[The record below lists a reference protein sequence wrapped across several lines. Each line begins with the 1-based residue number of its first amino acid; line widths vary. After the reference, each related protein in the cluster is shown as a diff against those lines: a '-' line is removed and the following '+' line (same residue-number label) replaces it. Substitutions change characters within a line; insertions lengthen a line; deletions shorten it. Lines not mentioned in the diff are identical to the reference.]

1 MTNIISKD
9 VFLTAKIEQQK
20 SLWQQGQ
27 LSTAQLVDYVLG
39 YGTDSDVEWLCA
51 NFDPIETITKY

>member
-9 VFLTAKIEQQK
+9 AFLTAKIEQQK

-27 LSTAQLVDYVLG
+27 LTTAQLVDYVLG
-39 YGTDSDVEWLCA
+39 YGTDTDVEWLCEH
-51 NFDPIETITKY
+51 FDPWETIAKY